1 MDGSASPAGA
11 PLYRYRFGAAEFDES
26 RLELSIGG
34 LTVEIQQKPLQVL
47 AVLLRRP
54 GELVSREEL
63 LETVWADRIT
73 VEQVLANAVAKLRR
87 ALGESDG
94 ARIVT
99 VPRSGY
105 RFAGPV
111 ERLAVGLR
119 TVSKLDLHAG
129 NVVPSRENFVLVE
142 ALATSIGAE
151 VWLARHRK
159 TDDLRVYKF
168 ACDAGHL
175 TALKREATLYR
186 LLREMLGERDD
197 LLQILDWNFESFPF
211 FLECA
216 YGGPN
221 LLGWAEDRK
230 QLERLSRPDRIG
242 LFLQIADAVAAAH
255 QVGVLHKDLKPANI
269 LVASLPGGGV
279 RARVAD
285 FGSGRLLEP
294 ERLEDLGITQ
304 LGMTVT
310 QGVGKDSGSG
320 TPLYLAPELISGN
333 PPTVQSDLFALGLM
347 LYQIVSGDLRKPLA
361 PGWEQGID
369 DELLVEDIT
378 AATHGDPARRLSSVA
393 ELTQRLRA
401 LDVRHTERAAALV
414 ARNRAASTE
423 RALERARIR
432 RPWVVTAL
440 VAMVV
445 GMGVCYGL
453 YREEKASRLQA
464 EREAA
469 RVETINHF
477 LSEDLLG
484 AADPGG
490 PGGTYNPTIHEVLD
504 RTAATLDTRF
514 ATDPQS
520 KASIELAL
528 GTAYFGLSDYPTAE
542 KYRRDALRLLTASQG
557 ADNSATLTAAY
568 ELAIVLSQSSRLD
581 EAAILL
587 DDTDRRA
594 GIRLNQDSPLALKGH
609 WARAN
614 YYRFR
619 ISATQALAAYMA
631 TERVRA
637 TVDPANEKL
646 LARIRVGWS
655 WCYVRMGHAG
665 QADAVLQEVLSARY
679 TPERL
684 GPVLWASIRINDA
697 TALTA
702 LQRYPDAEI
711 SLVSALRELRQT
723 SGNDNVFVAN
733 AENQLGEVYTRSGK
747 WADAVDSY
755 KEAYRIYALRT
766 GPEARNTLITRTN
779 LGIVEYQTGHAAEAV
794 KILAPLHVKFV
805 ESTGADGPLT
815 QSVAFYLA
823 SAQRDLGNYNEA
835 SLLLVHLDAAR
846 LEEAEPRGD
855 WSTRL
860 AVLQHSIDHCCRS
873 ASIRKR
879 SRSSLSASF
888 SASME

>member
-1 MDGSASPAGA
+1 MAAAAFPAGA

-26 RLELSIGG
+26 RLELSVGG
-34 LTVEIQQKPLQVL
+34 LTVEVQQKPLQVL
-47 AVLLRRP
+47 AVLLHRP
-54 GELVSREEL
+54 GEVVSREEL
-63 LETVWADRIT
+63 LETVWADRVT

-87 ALGESDG
+87 ALGETDG

-111 ERLAVGLR
+111 ERLAVGVR

-129 NVVPSRENFVLVE
+129 DSVPGRESFVLV
-142 ALATSIGAE
+142 APLATSMGAE

-168 ACDAGHL
+168 ASDAGHL
-175 TALKREATLYR
+175 ATLKREATLYR
-186 LLREMLGERDD
+186 LLREMLGERED

-211 FLECA
+211 YLECA

-221 LLGWAEDRK
+221 LLGWAEERE
-230 QLERLSRPDRIG
+230 QLERLSRPGRIG

-269 LVASLPGGGV
+269 LVGSLPDGGI

-310 QGVGKDSGSG
+310 QGIGKDSGSG
-320 TPLYLAPELISGN
+320 TPLYLAPELIAGS

-361 PGWEQGID
+361 PGWEPGID

-393 ELTQRLRA
+393 ELTQRLRT
-401 LDVRHTERAAALV
+401 LDARREERAATLV
-414 ARNRAASTE
+414 ARNRATAAE

-432 RPWVVTAL
+432 RPWVVTAAL
-440 VAMVV
+440 AMVV
-445 GMGVCYGL
+445 GMALCYGL
-453 YREEKASRLQA
+453 YRQEKASRLQA
-464 EREAA
+464 EREAI
-469 RVETINHF
+469 RVETINRF

-490 PGGTYNPTIHEVLD
+490 PGGTYNPTIREVLD

-514 ATDPQS
+514 AADPQS
-520 KASIELAL
+520 KGSVELAL
-528 GTAYFGLSDYPTAE
+528 GSAYFGLSDYPTSE
-542 KYRRDALRLLTASQG
+542 KYLRDALRLLTAAQG
-557 ADNSATLTAAY
+557 ADYSATLIAAY
-568 ELAIVLSQSSRLD
+568 DLAIVLSQASRLD
-581 EAAILL
+581 EAGTLL

-594 GIRLNQDSPLALKGH
+594 GARLGQDSQLALKAH

-619 ISATQALAAYMA
+619 ISAAQALAAYTA

-637 TVDPANEKL
+637 VVDPANEKL

-655 WCYVRMGHAG
+655 WCYVRMGRAAE
-665 QADAVLQEVLSARY
+665 ADKVLQEVLAPRY
-679 TPERL
+679 TPERV
-684 GPVLWASIRINDA
+684 GAVLWASIRINDA

-702 LQRYPDAEI
+702 LQRYSDAEV
-711 SLVSALRELRQT
+711 SLVSALHELRQT
-723 SGNDNVFVAN
+723 SGNDNVFVAH
-733 AENQLGEVYTRSGK
+733 AENQLGEVYTRSEK
-747 WADAVDSY
+747 WADAVGSY

-766 GPEARNTLITRTN
+766 GAEARNTLITLTN

-794 KILAPLHVKFV
+794 RILAPLHVKFV
-805 ESTGADGPLT
+805 KATGEESPLA

-823 SAQRDLGNYNEA
+823 SAQRDLGNYSEA
-835 SLLLVHLDAAR
+835 SSLLAHLDAAR
-846 LEEAEPRGD
+846 LDEAEPRGD
-855 WSTRL
+855 WGARL
-860 AVLQHSIDHCCRS
+860 AALQQ
-873 ASIRKR
+873 
-879 SRSSLSASF
+879 SLTA
-888 SASME
+888 AAARH